1 MRGKR
6 AQERGTPLAA
16 PRNSPLAQGEE
27 GIKETTGA
35 YLATADVTDTRDVV
49 EFTEATDAIPSTLEF
64 AECAG
69 ARDAA
74 PGGVDDGARGG
85 GAVPRDR

>member
-1 MRGKR
+1 MRGR
-6 AQERGTPLAA
+6 THTEMQHTAHRSQERSLYD
-16 PRNSPLAQGEE
+16 REE